1 MVDVLIGIPFCLGQ
15 RCAGN
20 QSGAVCCGSRISY
33 IIVFFQDRLADMF
46 RFFTHDKNL
55 LFRIVCLEK
64 EVLFLYTKN
73 SLEFPVYKNALCAK
87 MRSSRRGNCCF
98 AARSR
103 AEIALLRNLFKHR
116 KNTGKPQIF
125 HKGVTIPTQ
134 ALLIMSISKENRY
147 QSKEVIDMWKKGAKF
162 VALALT
168 FGVLASVAFQ
178 GSNYVYNQSLS
189 GDGKAETSSQTAETT
204 ADAVSTANTGEGAQE
219 GVTAIAEASMPSIV
233 AITNKSVQEMRNL
246 FGQTQSYESE
256 SSGSGIIIG
265 QTDEELLIVTNNHV
279 VSSAQELSVGFVDE
293 TACEAKIKGTDA
305 SHDIAVIAVK
315 MSDIPEETREQIKVI
330 ALGSSSEL
338 KVGEQVVAI
347 GNALGY
353 GQSVTTGIVSALNR
367 QVTIDGNTYN
377 LIQTDAAINPG
388 NSGGALLNMSGQLVG
403 INSAKLSDTSVEGM
417 GYAIPVDDVLDIIEG
432 LMNRTTRDEKAE
444 EGEEGFLGISG
455 QDVTTEVSKSYDMP
469 KGVYI
474 TSVEEGSAADK
485 AGLKKGYIITRFDG
499 SSVSSISELKEQL
512 SYYKAGESVEVV
524 YSTVS
529 GGEYT
534 EQTVTVTLGKKPA
547 E

>member
-73 SLEFPVYKNALCAK
+73 SLEFPVYKNALCAR

-98 AARSR
+98 AVRSH

-116 KNTGKPQIF
+116 KNTGKTQIF

-189 GDGKAETSSQTAETT
+189 GDGKAETSSQTAKTT

-417 GYAIPVDDVLDIIEG
+417 GYTIPVDDVLDIIEG